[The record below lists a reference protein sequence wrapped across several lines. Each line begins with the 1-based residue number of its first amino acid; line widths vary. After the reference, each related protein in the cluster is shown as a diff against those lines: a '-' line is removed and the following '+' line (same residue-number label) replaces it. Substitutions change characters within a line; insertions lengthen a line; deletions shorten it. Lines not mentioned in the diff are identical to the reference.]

1 MGLKE
6 KIEGDL
12 KKAMLAKAQ
21 DEVRALRAI
30 KSLILLAETSESA
43 KGPMAEDEEMK
54 LLTKAA
60 KQRKESLEIFEKEGR
75 ADLALKER
83 EELEV
88 IQRYLPAM
96 LTDDELKAAVTEIIS
111 QVGATGPSD
120 LGKVMGVATKTLAG
134 KADGKAISAL
144 VKQLLG

>member
-30 KSLILLAETSESA
+30 KSLILLAETAENA
-43 KGPMAEDEEMK
+43 KGAMAEEEEMK

-60 KQRKESLEIFEKEGR
+60 KQRKESMEIFEKEGR

-88 IQRYLPAM
+88 IQRYLPTM
-96 LTDDELKAAVTEIIS
+96 LTEEELKAAVMAIIA
-111 QVGATGPSD
+111 QVGAAGPGD
-120 LGKVMGVATKTLAG
+120 LGKVMGVATKSLAG